1 LNLANDRG
9 ALTGISSGRVLLT
22 WIGNVNEMVWDTVL
36 RICRNFVCSDVEAS
50 IDGGRVTADNFAAV
64 ADSQMKREAA
74 FSRSRRTEDGKEG
87 QAQV

>member
-1 LNLANDRG
+1 LNIANDRG

-74 FSRSRRTEDGKEG
+74 FSRSRGTEDGKQG